1 MDTLDRRVR
10 LVHDDALMTD
20 RTIKDR
26 ILARRNQFLAL
37 AVTGAGAVACTP
49 SAGQEPSSS
58 PLVVAV
64 EPPATDADASK
75 DAGVV
80 EVEPEPGEPDTE
92 PAVCLSPAEPEMRPC
107 LSMVPP
113 AP

>member
-1 MDTLDRRVR
+1 MDTLDHRVR

-49 SAGQEPSSS
+49 SAGQEPSSA

-64 EPPATDADASK
+64 EPPATDADAPK

-80 EVEPEPGEPDTE
+80 QVEPEPGEPDAG
-92 PAVCLSPAEPEMRPC
+92 PVVCLSPEPEMRPC
-107 LSMVPP
+107 LSVAPP
-113 AP
+113 NP